1 MPIAAVLIVAS
12 ACAGSPPEVP
22 LGPDG
27 TADPVLQL
35 GRSIFDG
42 SCKGCH
48 GAKGDGGSGPRLNS
62 GDLDEDFPE
71 LINLAEFISSGRKR
85 MPAFGSRLSE
95 EQITAVARYV
105 REVL

>member
-1 MPIAAVLIVAS
+1 MLLAA

-22 LGPDG
+22 LGSDG
-27 TADPVLQL
+27 TADPVLL
-35 GRSIFDG
+35 VGRGIYDG
-42 SCKGCH
+42 SCKRCH
-48 GAKGDGGSGPRLNS
+48 GAKGDGGAGPRLNS

-71 LINLAEFISSGRKR
+71 LIDLAEFISSGRKR
-85 MPAFGSRLSE
+85 MPSFRSRLSE